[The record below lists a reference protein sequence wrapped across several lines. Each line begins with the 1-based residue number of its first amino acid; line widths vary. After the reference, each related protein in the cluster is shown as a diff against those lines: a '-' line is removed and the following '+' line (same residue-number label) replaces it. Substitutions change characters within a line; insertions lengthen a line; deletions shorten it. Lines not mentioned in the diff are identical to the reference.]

1 MNGEINET
9 YLEKLI
15 RKTKSDPLVPFFS
28 LVTLGCLI
36 SGMRAFH
43 MGQTNKS
50 QMMMRARV
58 VAQGVTIAALTLGAY
73 IGVKPH
79 NRPTTM
85 EEVMTRRSE

>member
-1 MNGEINET
+1 
-9 YLEKLI
+9 
-15 RKTKSDPLVPFFS
+15 
-28 LVTLGCLI
+28 
-36 SGMRAFH
+36 